1 MIQLLTLDMAGT
13 TVTDHH
19 EVEACFAEAALKSG
33 LVVSNERIL
42 AMQGLHKYFVF
53 QTLWEEILGSCT
65 HPDWQMRVDN
75 SYRVFTEVLEN
86 HYLTHDLTPTEGC
99 LELFDF
105 CHENSI
111 QIALTTGF
119 YRKVC
124 DIILQKLGWLDGLN
138 EQRVGT
144 PASIIQ
150 ASITSDE
157 VEKGRP
163 APFMIQKAMRLLGV
177 SDPKS
182 VINVGDTPSD
192 IQSGF
197 AADCCMSVA
206 VGNGTH
212 TPELLLPHE
221 PTVLI
226 DSLRDLIGIVQELN
240 KLTA

>member
-1 MIQLLTLDMAGT
+1 MIQLITLDMAGT

-19 EVEACFAEAALKSG
+19 EVEACFAEAARKSG
-33 LVVSNERIL
+33 LVVSDDRIL

-53 QTLWEEILGSCT
+53 QTLWEEILGSPT
-65 HPDWQMRVDN
+65 HPEWQMRVDN
-75 SYRVFTEVLEN
+75 SYRVFTEVLEK
-86 HYLTHDLTPTEGC
+86 HYLTHELTPTEGC

-105 CHENSI
+105 CHENAI

-124 DIILQKLGWLDGLN
+124 DIILGKLGWLAGLN

-144 PASIIQ
+144 TSSIIQ

-177 SDPKS
+177 SDPKA
-182 VINVGDTPSD
+182 VVNVGDTPSD

-197 AADCCMSVA
+197 AAECALSIA
-206 VGNGTH
+206 VSNGTH
-212 TPELLLPHE
+212 SAEQLVPHSPSLL
-221 PTVLI
+221 I
-226 DSLRDLIGIVQELN
+226 GSLRELIPVVQKLN
-240 KLTA
+240 QIPV

>member
-1 MIQLLTLDMAGT
+1 MIQLVTLDMAGT

-19 EVEACFAEAALKSG
+19 EVEACFAEAAVKTG
-33 LVVSNERIL
+33 LTVSDERIL

-53 QTLWEEILGSCT
+53 QTLWEEVLGSTT
-65 HPDWQMRVDN
+65 HPEWQMRVDK
-75 SYRVFTEVLEN
+75 SYNVFTEVLEK
-86 HYLTHDLTPTEGC
+86 HYLTHTLTPTEGC
-99 LELFDF
+99 LELFDYL
-105 CHENSI
+105 HKNNI

-138 EQRVGT
+138 EHRIGGST
-144 PASIIQ
+144 SIIQ

-163 APFMIQKAMRLLGV
+163 HPYMIQKAMRLLGID
-177 SDPKS
+177 DPQN

-197 AADCCMSVA
+197 AAGCRLSLA
-206 VGNGTH
+206 VTNGTH
-212 TPELLLPHE
+212 SSEQLAAHSP
-221 PTVLI
+221 
-226 DSLRDLIGIVQELN
+226 SKLIGSLHDIVPIIEAIQN
-240 KLTA
+240 SKP